1 MKYVSIFSGIE
12 AATVAWHPL
21 GWEPLAFSEIDPF
34 PSTVLQHHYP
44 DIPNLGDITKI
55 DWRPYV
61 GAADIVV
68 GGSPCQSFSVAGKR
82 EGLAGASGLMFE
94 YIRAVR
100 ELRPRWFVWE
110 NVPGAFTSERGEA
123 YRQLLSEMDALG
135 YGLAWR
141 VLDAQFFGVAQRRER
156 VFLVGSLGT
165 MRCAEVLFER
175 ESLSW
180 DHQSSRQKRQAL
192 TDEAQERF
200 GEADHDSGCLNP
212 GETQSR
218 RVYPTSGVYPTL
230 STREK
235 SGQSQE
241 SVFLCQTAH
250 SQSTELGVGESDVMN
265 TLDTT
270 NNTAVAAL
278 DFKVKPVAFL
288 YSQGAKAR
296 SLGISEI
303 SPTLKTDHNPVVA
316 FASNQHD
323 EVLEPETDGA
333 LPAQPGAKQQT
344 YLCQMAQTGS
354 NGKLVKQDDVM
365 NTLDR
370 TNSTAIAALDFN
382 PTDARLR
389 YAQDDVSQTLTARAG
404 TGGNQVPLV
413 QVQPLVFNPNAGIN
427 EKGGGFAL
435 SEDVTPTLKTDHN
448 PAVAFASNQRDEVRE
463 LEVAGALAAQ
473 PGIKQQTYIC
483 RADGQTNAMTSVDMA
498 PTLTSHAKKDPPL
511 IYPAEDSTGEDEPVT
526 LQIHGGKPGGGKGAL
541 IQRDMS
547 ATLSTHNTQT
557 PITGGHEKRGL
568 TVRRLTPRECERLQ
582 GFPTITPISHI
593 GTRNTLR
600 TEPVTKRWATA
611 WPYQSCDGSENAF
624 TWSKKPINKP
634 ISQHSKNR
642 RIVVEEE
649 RQSTKKYSDRP
660 RPRPRFSFVRW
671 DPRNTR
677 TVCFER
683 NTGIKVVAYQRKC
696 IHR

>member
-192 TDEAQERF
+192 TEEAQERV

-235 SGQSQE
+235 SGQNQE
-241 SVFLCQTAH
+241 SVFTQFGDDVAGTLTSRYDSSPCVDRGANVVVDERDKVFLCQT
-250 SQSTELGVGESDVMN
+250 
-265 TLDTT
+265 
-270 NNTAVAAL
+270 
-278 DFKVKPVAFL
+278 
-288 YSQGAKAR
+288 
-296 SLGISEI
+296 
-303 SPTLKTDHNPVVA
+303 
-316 FASNQHD
+316 
-323 EVLEPETDGA
+323 
-333 LPAQPGAKQQT
+333 
-344 YLCQMAQTGS
+344 AQTGS
-354 NGKLVKQDDVM
+354 NGKLVKQDDVT

-370 TNSTAIAALDFN
+370 TNSTAVAALDFN

-389 YAQDDVSQTLTARAG
+389 YAQDDVSQTLTARAE

-413 QVQPLVFNPNAGIN
+413 QVAPIAFNPSAGIT

-463 LEVAGALAAQ
+463 LEVSGALAAQ

-511 IYPAEDSTGEDEPVT
+511 IYPAEDSIGED
-526 LQIHGGKPGGGKGAL
+526 AL

-547 ATLSTHNTQT
+547 ATLSTHNIQT
-557 PITGGHEKRGL
+557 PITGGREKRGL

-582 GFPTITPISHI
+582 GFPDDYTDIPYRNKEHAPDGPRYKALGNSMAVPVMRWI
-593 GTRNTLR
+593 G
-600 TEPVTKRWATA
+600 E
-611 WPYQSCDGSENAF
+611 
-624 TWSKKPINKP
+624 
-634 ISQHSKNR
+634 
-642 RIVVEEE
+642 RIRMVEEAAE
-649 RQSTKKYSDRP
+649 TTD
-660 RPRPRFSFVRW
+660 
-671 DPRNTR
+671 
-677 TVCFER
+677 
-683 NTGIKVVAYQRKC
+683 
-696 IHR
+696 

>member
-1 MKYVSIFSGIE
+1 MKYISIFSGIE
-12 AATVAWHPL
+12 AATVAWQPL
-21 GWEPLAFSEIDPF
+21 GWKPIAFSEIDPF

-44 DIPNLGDITKI
+44 NVPNLGDITKI

-180 DHQSSRQKRQAL
+180 NHQSSRQKRQAL
-192 TDEAQERF
+192 TEEAQERV

-218 RVYPTSGVYPTL
+218 RVYPASGVYPTL

-235 SGQSQE
+235 SGQNQE
-241 SVFLCQTAH
+241 SVFTQFGDDVAGTLTSRYDSSPCVDRGANVVVDERDKVFLCQT
-250 SQSTELGVGESDVMN
+250 
-265 TLDTT
+265 
-270 NNTAVAAL
+270 
-278 DFKVKPVAFL
+278 
-288 YSQGAKAR
+288 
-296 SLGISEI
+296 
-303 SPTLKTDHNPVVA
+303 
-316 FASNQHD
+316 
-323 EVLEPETDGA
+323 
-333 LPAQPGAKQQT
+333 
-344 YLCQMAQTGS
+344 AQTGS

-370 TNSTAIAALDFN
+370 TNSTPQWLHWIFN

-389 YAQDDVSQTLTARAG
+389 YAHDDVSQTLTARAG

-413 QVQPLVFNPNAGIN
+413 QVQPLAFLYNQGAKARSLGI
-427 EKGGGFAL
+427 
-435 SEDVTPTLKTDHN
+435 SEINPTLKTDHN
-448 PAVAFASNQRDEVRE
+448 PVVAFASNQRDEVRE

-483 RADGQTNAMTSVDMA
+483 RADGQTNAMEGENLA

-511 IYPAEDSTGEDEPVT
+511 IYPVDESEEMKPVT
-526 LQIHGGKPGGGKGAL
+526 LQIRGGKPGGGKGAP
-541 IQRDMS
+541 IQHDMS

-557 PITGGHEKRGL
+557 LITGDHEERGL

-582 GFPTITPISHI
+582 GFPDDYTDIPYRNKEHAPDGARYKALGNSMAVPVMRWI
-593 GTRNTLR
+593 G
-600 TEPVTKRWATA
+600 E
-611 WPYQSCDGSENAF
+611 
-624 TWSKKPINKP
+624 
-634 ISQHSKNR
+634 
-642 RIVVEEE
+642 RIRMVEETDE
-649 RQSTKKYSDRP
+649 T
-660 RPRPRFSFVRW
+660 
-671 DPRNTR
+671 T
-677 TVCFER
+677 E
-683 NTGIKVVAYQRKC
+683 
-696 IHR
+696 

>member
-110 NVPGAFTSERGEA
+110 NVQGAFTSEREEA
-123 YRQLLSEMDALG
+123 YRQLLSEMDEIG

-192 TDEAQERF
+192 TEEAARRV
-200 GEADHDSGCLNP
+200 GTADHDSGCLNP

-218 RVYPTSGVYPTL
+218 RGYPTSGVYPTL

-235 SGQSQE
+235 SGQNQE
-241 SVFLCQTAH
+241 SVFTQFGDDVAGTLTARYDSSPCVDRGANVVVDERDKVFLCQT
-250 SQSTELGVGESDVMN
+250 
-265 TLDTT
+265 
-270 NNTAVAAL
+270 
-278 DFKVKPVAFL
+278 
-288 YSQGAKAR
+288 
-296 SLGISEI
+296 
-303 SPTLKTDHNPVVA
+303 
-316 FASNQHD
+316 
-323 EVLEPETDGA
+323 
-333 LPAQPGAKQQT
+333 
-344 YLCQMAQTGS
+344 AQTGS
-354 NGKLVKQDDVM
+354 NGKLVKQDDVT

-370 TNSTAIAALDFN
+370 TNSTAIAVLDFN
-382 PTDARLR
+382 PSDARLR

-413 QVQPLVFNPNAGIN
+413 QVAPIAFNPSAGIT
-427 EKGGGFAL
+427 EKGGGFAI
-435 SEDVTPTLKTDHN
+435 SEDMSPTLKTTHN

-463 LEVAGALAAQ
+463 LEVAGVLAAQ

-483 RADGQTNAMTSVDMA
+483 RADGQTNAMEGENLA
-498 PTLTSHAKKDPPL
+498 PVLTSHAKKDPPL
-511 IYPAEDSTGEDEPVT
+511 IYPVDESEEMKPVT
-526 LQIHGGKPGGGKGAL
+526 LLIRGGKPGGGKGAL

-547 ATLSTHNTQT
+547 ATLSNNTQT
-557 PITGGHEKRGL
+557 LITGDHEKRDL

-582 GFPTITPISHI
+582 GFPDDYTDIPYRNKEHAPDGPRYKALGNSMAVPVMRWI
-593 GTRNTLR
+593 G
-600 TEPVTKRWATA
+600 E
-611 WPYQSCDGSENAF
+611 
-624 TWSKKPINKP
+624 
-634 ISQHSKNR
+634 
-642 RIVVEEE
+642 RIHMVEEANK
-649 RQSTKKYSDRP
+649 QTD
-660 RPRPRFSFVRW
+660 
-671 DPRNTR
+671 
-677 TVCFER
+677 
-683 NTGIKVVAYQRKC
+683 
-696 IHR
+696 